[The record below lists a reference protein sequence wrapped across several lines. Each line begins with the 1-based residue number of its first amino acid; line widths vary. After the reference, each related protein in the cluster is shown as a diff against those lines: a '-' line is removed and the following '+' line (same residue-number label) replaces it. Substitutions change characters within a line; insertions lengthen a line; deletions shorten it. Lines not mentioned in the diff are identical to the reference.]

1 MSQPQHDRPE
11 PYSRPPHRKAD
22 PKPGRGTLIGVALGA
37 GLIAGW
43 LIVSPGSPPEA
54 PAPGE
59 APAPPAAPLDAAARF
74 RACRPYEQYA
84 ADIRSPSVSD
94 AQLIEEAACLCSL
107 AKGFNVLV
115 KNGGL
120 TVYAPQSACPAGS
133 TPMPLEPDAK
143 QWKGDWIDEPGH
155 TACFCTTNPRDLN
168 AIVDRR

>member
-1 MSQPQHDRPE
+1 MSEPKHDRPE
-11 PYSRPPHRKAD
+11 PYSRPPHRKPDAM
-22 PKPGRGTLIGVALGA
+22 PHRETLIAVALG
-37 GLIAGW
+37 GVLIAGW
-43 LIVSPGSPPEA
+43 LLVSPGTPPAAPAPAEA
-54 PAPGE
+54 PA
-59 APAPPAAPLDAAARF
+59 AAPLDAAARF

-84 ADIRSPSVSD
+84 ADLRSPSVSD
-94 AQLIEEAACLCSL
+94 AELIETAACLCSL
-107 AKGFNVLV
+107 ARGFNVLV

-120 TVYAPQSACPAGS
+120 TVYAPQTACPAGS